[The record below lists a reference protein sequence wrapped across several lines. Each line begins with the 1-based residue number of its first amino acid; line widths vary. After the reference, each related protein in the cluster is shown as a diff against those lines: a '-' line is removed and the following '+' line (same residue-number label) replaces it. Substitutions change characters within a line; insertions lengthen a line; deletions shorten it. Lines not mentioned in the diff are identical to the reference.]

1 MSLEE
6 QIYISIIAALV
17 NLILAIIVPC
27 ALKGRDNF
35 LPQIRVMLENNRATL
50 FSSSLLVAVT
60 VFLSLQAAPIV
71 KNELLPNSILNL
83 AHLSRGPVRL

>member
-50 FSSSLLVAVT
+50 FSSSLL
-60 VFLSLQAAPIV
+60 
-71 KNELLPNSILNL
+71 
-83 AHLSRGPVRL
+83 